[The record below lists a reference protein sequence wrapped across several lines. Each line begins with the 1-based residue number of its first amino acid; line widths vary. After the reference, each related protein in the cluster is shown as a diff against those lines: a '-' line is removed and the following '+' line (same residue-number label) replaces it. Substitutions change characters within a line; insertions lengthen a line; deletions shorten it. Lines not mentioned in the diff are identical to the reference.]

1 MSFLLQWHCCGVRS
15 LMTLKQISIS
25 EHNYFELKKLEEH
38 DTFDGLLT
46 MLLLEHR
53 EKQEGMTRAAI
64 ECEHCGKLY
73 HESELK
79 AYVDKDKAYIART
92 AAIMVSESKR
102 KQLSRE
108 FKK

>member
-1 MSFLLQWHCCGVRS
+1 
-15 LMTLKQISIS
+15 MTLKQISIS
-25 EHNYFELKKLEEH
+25 EHNYFELKNLDEH

-46 MLLLEHR
+46 MLLREHR
-53 EKQEGMTRAAI
+53 EKQEGMRAAT

-73 HESELK
+73 HESEIK
-79 AYVDKDKAYIART
+79 AYVDKDKADIART

>member
-1 MSFLLQWHCCGVRS
+1 
-15 LMTLKQISIS
+15 MTLKQISIS

-79 AYVDKDKAYIART
+79 AYVDKDKTDIART
-92 AAIMVSESKR
+92 AAIIVSESKR

>member
-46 MLLLEHR
+46 MLLREHR
-53 EKQEGMTRAAI
+53 EKQEGIRAAI

-79 AYVDKDKAYIART
+79 AYVDKDKADIART

>member
-1 MSFLLQWHCCGVRS
+1 
-15 LMTLKQISIS
+15 MTLKQISIS

-79 AYVDKDKAYIART
+79 AYVDKDKADIART